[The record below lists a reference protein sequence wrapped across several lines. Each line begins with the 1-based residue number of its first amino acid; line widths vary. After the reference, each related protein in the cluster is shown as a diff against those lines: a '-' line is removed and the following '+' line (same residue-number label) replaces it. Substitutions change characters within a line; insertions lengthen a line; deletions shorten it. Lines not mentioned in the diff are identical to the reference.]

1 MSPRTEKQFEEI
13 RRVNEKIILEA
24 ALSLFAEKGY
34 NSTSMDSIAKQAKVS
49 KGNLYNYFK
58 NKEALLESVLQN
70 GINQFS
76 ELYTDN
82 QNELESEDDFEQ
94 FVRANF
100 EILKVNKSFWK
111 LYYSLVTQTKVQHL
125 FQKIFSPFLEQY
137 MKVFEAYF
145 YKKGDE
151 NPTATA
157 MLLGSIIDGVSLCFI
172 VMEEIYPLE
181 DVQKKIIE
189 KFK

>member
-13 RRVNEKIILEA
+13 RRINEKIMLEA

-82 QNELESEDDFEQ
+82 QIELNSEEDFEQ
-94 FVRANF
+94 FVKANF
-100 EILKVNKSFWK
+100 EIFIVNKAFWK
-111 LYYSLVTQTKVQHL
+111 LYYSLVTQSKVQHF

-137 MKVFEAYF
+137 VKVFQTYF

-151 NPTATA
+151 NPNATA
-157 MLLGSIIDGVSLCFI
+157 MLLGSIIDGVSLDFI
-172 VMEEIYPLE
+172 IMEDSYPLE
-181 DVQKKIIE
+181 DVIKKIIE

>member
-76 ELYTDN
+76 ELYYEN
-82 QNELESEDDFEQ
+82 QLELESEDDFEQ
-94 FVRANF
+94 FLRANF

-111 LYYSLVTQTKVQHL
+111 LYYSLLTQTQIQHL
-125 FQKIFSPFLEQY
+125 FQKLFSPFLEQY

>member
-13 RRVNEKIILEA
+13 RRINKKIILEA
-24 ALSLFAEKGY
+24 ALSLFAENGY
-34 NSTSMDSIAKQAKVS
+34 NTTSMDAIAKKAKVS

-58 NKEALLESVLQN
+58 SKEDLLGNVLQN

-76 ELYTDN
+76 KLYEQNQFELN
-82 QNELESEDDFEQ
+82 SEEDFEQ

-100 EILKVNKSFWK
+100 DILKANKSFWK
-111 LYYSLVTQTKVQHL
+111 LYYSLVTQAQVQHL
-125 FQKIFSPFLEQY
+125 FQKIFFPFLEQY
-137 MKVFEAYF
+137 MKVFQTYF

-151 NPTATA
+151 NPNATA
-157 MLLGSIIDGVSLCFI
+157 MLLGSVIDGVSLGFI
-172 VMEEIYPLE
+172 IMEDSYPLE
-181 DVQKKIIE
+181 EVVNKIIE